1 MTTSTIYTHNT
12 YSHFSDTEQ
21 SRTENRT
28 EPILSFQVTKFFSL
42 SLSLFF
48 FTFLINQT
56 FNSSQQTNSLSLNM
70 NGHREDNSYCYFHPK
85 EVVVGVCSLCLTERL
100 LILAAKKGHHVSSAR
115 GRASA
120 HRTPSGMHKKPHIS
134 LPKIFAFSSFLN
146 RQWKPNYLD
155 QEASTSQEDSFI
167 SIKFE
172 ENGVASWEKN
182 RVSKVSLEHCN
193 MSWNHNFSKE
203 AKEAK
208 EVKEAKDTKS
218 VIEHGKSH
226 APLRWRKRIGHL
238 FQLIRWK
245 RSNKGNVC
253 HVSSKVE
260 GVKVRKGWIRTLT
273 KRRGAME

>member
-12 YSHFSDTEQ
+12 YFHFSDTEQ
-21 SRTENRT
+21 SRTEKQNRT
-28 EPILSFQVTKFFSL
+28 YSFFSSHKIFSL

-100 LILAAKKGHHVSSAR
+100 LILAAKKGHHVTSAR

-120 HRTPSGMHKKPHIS
+120 HRTQSGMHKKPPIS

-155 QEASTSQEDSFI
+155 QEASTSQEG
-167 SIKFE
+167 KFFL
-172 ENGVASWEKN
+172 W
-182 RVSKVSLEHCN
+182 VSGKVLIFLVFFFCLAA
-193 MSWNHNFSKE
+193 FSDNEILIPGDINK
-203 AKEAK
+203 
-208 EVKEAKDTKS
+208 VK
-218 VIEHGKSH
+218 G
-226 APLRWRKRIGHL
+226 
-238 FQLIRWK
+238 
-245 RSNKGNVC
+245 
-253 HVSSKVE
+253 
-260 GVKVRKGWIRTLT
+260 
-273 KRRGAME
+273 